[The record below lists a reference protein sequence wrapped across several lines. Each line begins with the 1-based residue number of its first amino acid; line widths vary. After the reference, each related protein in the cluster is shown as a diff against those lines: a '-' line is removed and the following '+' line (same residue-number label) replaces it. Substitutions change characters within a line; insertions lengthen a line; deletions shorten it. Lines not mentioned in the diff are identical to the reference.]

1 MSGELVVMM
10 IAFAVSATVNVG
22 LAIAWFRTNKRLT
35 QLESRPM
42 TIARVDELAA
52 RVDTTLDTVS
62 ARLDEFA
69 SAQDFMN
76 RVVVER
82 LDKLSRG
89 ALQKGAP
96 PSEGS

>member
-1 MSGELVVMM
+1 MSDDLVVMM
-10 IAFAVSATVNVG
+10 IAFAVSATINVG
-22 LAIAWFRTNKRLT
+22 LAISWYRTNKRLK

-42 TIARVDELAA
+42 AVSQLDELAS
-52 RVDTTLDTVS
+52 RVDATLDTVS

-82 LDKLSRG
+82 LDKLNRP
-89 ALQKGAP
+89 ALQKGASP
-96 PSEGS
+96 VDPS

>member
-1 MSGELVVMM
+1 MSDDLVVMM
-10 IAFAVSATVNVG
+10 IAFAVSATINVG
-22 LAIAWFRTNKRLT
+22 LAISWYRTNKRLK
-35 QLESRPM
+35 QLEGRPM
-42 TIARVDELAA
+42 AVSQIDELAS
-52 RVDTTLDTVS
+52 RVDATLDTVS

-82 LDKLSRG
+82 LDKLNRP

-96 PSEGS
+96 PLDPS